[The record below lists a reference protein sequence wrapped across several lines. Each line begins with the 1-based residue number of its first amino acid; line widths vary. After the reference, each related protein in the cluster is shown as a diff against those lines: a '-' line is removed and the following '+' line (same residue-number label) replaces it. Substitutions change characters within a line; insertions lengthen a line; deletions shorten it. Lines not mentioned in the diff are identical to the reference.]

1 MTKQKDITFSVNN
14 NFSKTKGDFL
24 KSCLDLLAIKS
35 ESFEASKLDKE
46 QLEMLKMSEDDID
59 KGRLISQNNIDKQ
72 DYEWLEGK

>member
-72 DYEWLEGK
+72 DCEWLEGK

>member
-1 MTKQKDITFSVNN
+1 MTKKKDNTEGVNN

-35 ESFEASKLDKE
+35 ESFEGSKLDKE
-46 QLEMLKMSEDDID
+46 QLEVLKMSEDDID
-59 KGRLISQNNIDKQ
+59 KGRSISQKNLDKQ

>member
-1 MTKQKDITFSVNN
+1 MTKKKDITFSVNN
-14 NFSKTKGDFL
+14 NFSKTKGDLL

-35 ESFEASKLDKE
+35 ESFEASKLDKV

-59 KGRLISQNNIDKQ
+59 KGRLISQKNLDKQ